1 MTTGRTEAFRGTVTG
16 KSGNPQN
23 IHNALAKRRISA
35 ALTPKIKIIHE
46 LGMNNSCVKNK
57 GYKKYKI

>member
-1 MTTGRTEAFRGTVTG
+1 MTIWMTEAFRGTVTG

-35 ALTPKIKIIHE
+35 ALTPKIK
-46 LGMNNSCVKNK
+46 
-57 GYKKYKI
+57 